1 MKLLFFPLPMRI
13 FNVCTKYWPVQ
24 SKQVTSSTLKIPL
37 RQYFHE
43 SLGHVV
49 RKEGI
54 RPDPDKIN
62 AFLNFSRP
70 LSQNELPSFLGL
82 ACYFLCFIR
91 NFATMALP
99 FNKLLT
105 YGSPFFWTENG
116 ETAFK
121 ILKDA
126 LTSAPVL
133 CHVDESAPAILHTGS
148 TGHGHAVVL
157 QRTDAS

>member
-1 MKLLFFPLPMRI
+1 M
-13 FNVCTKYWPVQ
+13 
-24 SKQVTSSTLKIPL
+24 PL
-37 RQYFHE
+37 RQHFHE
-43 SLGHVV
+43 SLTHVV

-91 NFATMALP
+91 NFATMASP

-105 YGSPFFWTENG
+105 YGSAFFWTEDG
-116 ETAFK
+116 EIAFK
-121 ILKDA
+121 IQKDA
-126 LTSAPVL
+126 ITSALVL
-133 CHVDESAPAILHTGS
+133 CHVNESAHTILYTGS
-148 TGHGHAVVL
+148 TGHGHGVVL